1 MIDYVLVLFYGSLN
15 QSDIAKLD
23 RIQYRSAKLVTGALH
38 FTSRMKLDNDLDWES
53 LSDRYELFGFSLF
66 HRIAHNNVQPLLI
79 SFLPKVKDKKY
90 NTRSNDKYENFPR
103 PNEKY
108 LRSFLPHF
116 SRSWNNLAQ
125 KLCDDQDH
133 LSFIENHKIKQKPPK
148 YRHYKYGDKNI
159 NSLMCRLRVG
169 RSYLNA
175 DSFKICHSDTDRCEC
190 GQKETVAH
198 FFVCRNYS
206 AQQEILQN

>member
-38 FTSRMKLDNDLDWES
+38 FTSRIKLDNDWTGKVFPTDMNCLD
-53 LSDRYELFGFSLF
+53 FHFF

>member
-1 MIDYVLVLFYGSLN
+1 MTWTGKVFPTDMN
-15 QSDIAKLD
+15 CLD
-23 RIQYRSAKLVTGALH
+23 FH
-38 FTSRMKLDNDLDWES
+38 F
-53 LSDRYELFGFSLF
+53 F

-133 LSFIENHKIKQKPPK
+133 ISFIENHKIKQKPPK

-198 FFVCRNYS
+198 FFVGRNYS